1 MQRQQG
7 DKNYGTKKFEALT
20 RKKLHTVTD
29 PKSKQIPK
37 HHAESLFASNPLNT
51 LNNYKSC

>member
-37 HHAESLFASNPLNT
+37 HHAEGLFASNPLNT